1 MEDNILEMKDYALKN
16 DVPIMKDE
24 GAEFICNYIREHNV
38 KRVLEI
44 GTAIG
49 YSAIRFASV
58 APDITVTTI
67 ELDID
72 RYIKA
77 QLNIKNAGL
86 ESRITSIHDDA
97 LTAQIDG
104 EFDLIF
110 IDAAK
115 AQYIKFFE
123 KYKENLAQGGVII
136 SDNLS
141 FHGMVENIDLT
152 HNYSTKKLIKK
163 IRRYISF
170 LKANSEFMTDFY
182 KCGDGISVSYRPEQ
196 A

>member
-1 MEDNILEMKDYALKN
+1 MTGNIDEMKSYALKN

-24 GAEFICNYIREHNV
+24 GAEFICNYIRDHNV
-38 KRVLEI
+38 KSILEI

-58 APDITVTTI
+58 SPDVKVTTI
-67 ELDID
+67 EIDID
-72 RYIKA
+72 RFIKA

-86 ESRITSIHDDA
+86 EDRITSIHADA
-97 LTAQIDG
+97 LTAEIEG
-104 EFDLIF
+104 TFDLIF

-123 KYKENLAQGGVII
+123 KYKNSLSHGGVII

-182 KCGDGISVSYRPEQ
+182 KCGDGISVSYRPSH
-196 A
+196 